1 MVEEKLTELLLSQLH
16 FYLLLG
22 IISII
27 YFLRQVGPINV
38 FLFSDKWRWLV
49 GVLNIAM
56 SFVGVFVL
64 NLTEVQGIGP
74 KAMIAL
80 IISAFSTFAYEL
92 VFKHIEQFLR
102 NKFQNTPSTPTQC
115 FLA

>member
-1 MVEEKLTELLLSQLH
+1 MVEEELTSLLLSQLH

-22 IISII
+22 IVSVI
-27 YFLRQVGPINV
+27 YLLKQVQPINT

-49 GVLNIAM
+49 GVLNITL

-64 NLTEVQGIGP
+64 KLTEVQNVGP
-74 KAMIAL
+74 KIMVAL

-92 VFKHIEQFLR
+92 ILKHIEQFLR
-102 NKFQNTPSTPTQC
+102 NKFQIDESKVIVK
-115 FLA
+115 